1 LRNLITP
8 SIPQWSSGTPDV
20 ESKRALGVAQKFGY
34 SGLPGLYQEMIQTWP
49 ALRTA
54 YGRTLDTVAS
64 VTVEAPP
71 LEDET
76 PEERRYNERLASA
89 LLDGRI
95 GLASADGLRSGF
107 GEVLASAFSCHAFG
121 FSVLVPYWEG
131 RSLGDEGA
139 GLESGQRLIV
149 EPLAQ
154 SSVARWIPD
163 PETQDYSSIAYY
175 TTNGFARATN
185 QITRD
190 QLVHFVHRGLPGQY
204 YGDGE
209 LRALVLLYE
218 LLSTIRRQQYQ
229 INQRSTGVVVVRE
242 GPGAG
247 NANRGGLESQLERFG
262 DGQPWVVVPQGA
274 DFSVQFPSGSP
285 PNLIEQIR
293 HIDAEA
299 LNMWASMMDVLGVS
313 QHGSRAVAGA
323 MEEKAARVNANRI
336 APFVSRVYRKL
347 GEWIA
352 RGEGYRGRIRDAV
365 PVGLEEVDRGAR
377 VELLAKATR
386 DGLVSWT
393 GDDEAGLREELD
405 IQPREQKE
413 ESRTLLVGQLVAA
426 QQIVGALKPA
436 DPTVAALAP
445 GAARALL
452 IAAGIPAET
461 ADQMVAAQL
470 GAEAA
475 PQPEPLAMLA
485 ERPGP
490 RSAAQTPAKPS
501 ERREGSKRNPEGSAG
516 STRGGIEISE
526 EQEQAI
532 RGQIE
537 DYRERY
543 PDAPKPDLG
552 ALKAVYRRGAGAFSG
567 SHRPGM
573 SRAQWAL
580 ARTKRFLTMLRGG
593 KVKKTYQRADGDL
606 LPEDHPA
613 RLSAARVLTV
623 YAGPPCAGK
632 SELGRGAGHGELID
646 VDDLLTELGGYYSA
660 SASRQAHALA
670 LQDLEDAIQRG
681 TPSIGVVAPLLSER
695 MRDEYAERAAAAG
708 YTSRLVY
715 VTAALPVLEGRNR
728 RRSSR
733 RLRMASLRAMA
744 TAPPEEASAF
754 DSFAVLDTSARPP
767 QGVRDAAAN
776 GLERHRAGETGDGIE
791 PSTIA
796 AARRLAKGDTIGEEQ
811 IRKGAR
817 FWARNERFL
826 DEDPGSAAWA
836 SAQLWGGRAGMTW
849 YRSQVERL
857 DREAEASLACGCGS
871 CDAPEAA
878 LGEEPR
884 YTVQTATGS
893 FEHYRE
899 GLALEIR
906 GATVYPESF
915 TMLEQEADRRAER
928 DAVVARV
935 LDDQI
940 AEITQQMEAAAEDGP
955 AALDAAEVAARER
968 LADALE
974 EHLLA
979 VKEDTDA
986 ARLVEAQN
994 QLGTPVTGPGINLAD
1009 EDAERPSGFS
1019 LARIRQA
1026 AEATARKIVAD
1037 IRGRLERFVAT
1048 TGAAGGFVVSPQ
1060 AKRGRDYAIDVAPT
1074 ANAIEAQGGE
1084 LQAPEPGLVL
1094 VAAVRTSAKDNKVCN
1109 ACRAEDGRVFLFP
1122 EELAEFEAYRQLPDP
1137 LCSSTSKTGGRSLC
1151 RCKWIYTWGRD

>member
-1 LRNLITP
+1 MRNLITP

-76 PEERRYNERLASA
+76 PEERRFNERLASA

-163 PETQDYSSIAYY
+163 PETQDYSRIAYY
-175 TTNGFARATN
+175 TTNGFARSTN

-190 QLVHFVHRGLPGQY
+190 QLVHFTHRGLPGQY

-313 QHGSRAVAGA
+313 QHGSRAVAGE
-323 MEEKAARVNANRI
+323 MEAKAARVNANRI
-336 APFVSRVYRKL
+336 APFVSRVYRKI

-377 VELLAKATR
+377 VELLAKAVTG
-386 DGLVSWT
+386 GLVNWT
-393 GDDEAGLREELD
+393 TEDEAQLREELD
-405 IQPREQKE
+405 
-413 ESRTLLVGQLVAA
+413 LQLSEAEPDA
-426 QQIVGALKPA
+426 GALS
-436 DPTVAALAP
+436 VLA
-445 GAARALL
+445 R
-452 IAAGIPAET
+452 
-461 ADQMVAAQL
+461 
-470 GAEAA
+470 
-475 PQPEPLAMLA
+475 
-485 ERPGP
+485 RPGP

-501 ERREGSKRNPEGSAG
+501 ERREGSTRNPEGSAG
-516 STRGGIEISE
+516 STRGGIEISA
-526 EQEQAI
+526 EQEEAI

-543 PDAPKPDLG
+543 PDAPAPDMG

-573 SRAQWAL
+573 TRAQWAL

-646 VDDLLTELGGYYSA
+646 VDDLLAELGGYYSA

-670 LQDLEDAIQRG
+670 LQDLDDAIQRG

-708 YTSRLVY
+708 YTSRLLY

-796 AARRLAKGDTIGEEQ
+796 AARRLAKGDEIGEDQ

-817 FWARNERFL
+817 FWSRNERFL

-871 CDAPEAA
+871 CEAPEATLA
-878 LGEEPR
+878 DAPR
-884 YTVQTATGS
+884 YSIQTATG
-893 FEHYRE
+893 ELDHYRE

-906 GATVYPESF
+906 GETVHPESW
-915 TMLEQEADRRAER
+915 TMLEQEIERRAER
-928 DAVVARV
+928 DATVARV

-940 AEITQQMEAAAEDGP
+940 GEITQQLEAAAEDGP

-968 LADALE
+968 LADVLE
-974 EHLLA
+974 EHYLA
-979 VKEDTDA
+979 VAEDADA

-994 QLGTPVTGPGINLAD
+994 QLGTPVRGPGINLAD
-1009 EDAERPSGFS
+1009 EDAERPSGFG

-1026 AEATARKIVAD
+1026 AEAAARKIVAD

-1060 AKRGRDYAIDVAPT
+1060 AKRGRDYSIDVAPA

-1084 LQAPEPGLVL
+1084 LKTPEPGLVL
-1094 VAAVRTSAKDNKVCN
+1094 VAAVRTSAKDRKVCN
-1109 ACRAEDGRVFLFP
+1109 ACKAEDGRVFLFP